1 MSAKTGLALIWF
13 WNLNLVRKLVAKGD
27 RVECAID
34 ISRKHVDLEPGQL
47 SQMGCKGVGGVA
59 TLHCSSSWRGAAA
72 LLRLA
77 AEQLLCS
84 KTEVGRSIIVARI
97 PLHQCT
103 ACD

>member
-1 MSAKTGLALIWF
+1 MLVIVLF
-13 WNLNLVRKLVAKGD
+13 WNLHLGRKLVAKDGM
-27 RVECAID
+27 
-34 ISRKHVDLEPGQL
+34 ISRKDLKPGQL
-47 SQMGCKGVGGVA
+47 IQIGCKGVGGRRWFA
-59 TLHCSSSWRGAAA
+59 KFYSWRGAAA

-103 ACD
+103 ACY